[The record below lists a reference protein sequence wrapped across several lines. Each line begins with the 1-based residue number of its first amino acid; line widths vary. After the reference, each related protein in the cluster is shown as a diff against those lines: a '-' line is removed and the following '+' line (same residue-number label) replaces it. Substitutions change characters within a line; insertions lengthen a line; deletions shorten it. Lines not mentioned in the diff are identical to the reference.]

1 MFHAYRSGK
10 YPISE
15 KAWKK
20 LEHAE
25 QAAGRCEKKPGDV
38 VRESEVKELSEE
50 SEKISGAQHAL
61 DGLRNMQLPAMGWMT
76 KQEAADLAAE
86 VPVSMEQRMAAL
98 EAQVRLQGAA
108 LDALL
113 RERR

>member
-1 MFHAYRSGK
+1 
-10 YPISE
+10 
-15 KAWKK
+15 
-20 LEHAE
+20 
-25 QAAGRCEKKPGDV
+25 
-38 VRESEVKELSEE
+38 
-50 SEKISGAQHAL
+50 
-61 DGLRNMQLPAMGWMT
+61 MGWMT